1 MARFNTLVAALAVL
15 GSALCLA
22 EANKQFKIVTDI
34 ASETPDNVELQVL
47 GEMQMPFNRSAPSV
61 MDSKLLEDFHK
72 EFSFMQDLSSDA
84 SSPNTFEA
92 TSLPYVAAIEKA
104 YVEGENGLVWD
115 VEGNIYHEKNM
126 FFERTSP
133 NPMPTE
139 VTSNNIFQ
147 ATKKEHFPLLAT
159 TIQRYGH
166 MYYHFVVETLPKLA
180 LLKRAGLPEGTKI
193 LMWGES
199 YEQKFLDILGIPQEM
214 VVKYDPLKVYTADVL
229 FFPTPVPRITPA
241 RESLEMTRE
250 DLGADEALPEQERDL
265 IIYCTRRN
273 AQTRSVANEAE
284 LLATLQATFPEEKV
298 VVYDN
303 IDDVPTLVN
312 LFKRAKVIMGPH
324 GAGLSHMLFSAP
336 GTHVLE
342 FQFMRDPPMM
352 FWHLAAALKQD
363 YWLLPVPSAWWMQ
376 KEMQIPVE
384 EVVDMV
390 SAMLKNEDTE
400 TSCPA
405 GTRLL
410 KDGTCE
416 TCPAGTYAFNGDSV
430 ACKPCSAGRFAHE
443 EGSNACRTCPIDT
456 YAEGGNMCVKCPL
469 DKISWIPGAH
479 SQDQCL
485 TYNEHKA
492 LLRDISLNLQMLQ
505 KLSPRSRMVSR
516 RALIEATTY
525 GEPNAYVTGEGIPES
540 AGNET
545 AFQSDTTT
553 TTTESE
559 PAVEA
564 YSGPTEEEIIE
575 ACRLKETFNDPY
587 IAPPILEDIDCSTI
601 NVDAMARD
609 ESGAH
614 VQPSAGHANKPHQRH
629 HFIHDKHCLTG
640 MAIKGTVDYDRNSN
654 GRKPHCVSCDLPMLL
669 DITKCNAMD
678 ASEHCCRAAKAW
690 NNGGCMCAHSSHK
703 LAKEMGA
710 SHALMKALANQC
722 DFQLMNHQEKNCPA
736 VSNNFRSQGV
746 QDSAAFGGWNT
757 LIPAT
762 LGAAFLLM
770 FALFTE

>member
-1 MARFNTLVAALAVL
+1 MRESSRSSCAVAALAAL
-15 GSALCLA
+15 ALLCASTASAA
-22 EANKQFKIVTDI
+22 DKHFRIVTDL
-34 ASETPDNVELQVL
+34 ASEAPSNVEVQVL
-47 GEMQMPFNRSAPSV
+47 GAPQQPFNRSAPNV
-61 MDSKLLEDFHK
+61 MDSTLLEDFHK
-72 EFSFMQDLSSDA
+72 EFSFMQDIGSDA
-84 SSPNTFEA
+84 ADWNTFES

-126 FFERTSP
+126 FFERTTP

-139 VTSNNIFQ
+139 VTANKIFQ
-147 ATKKEHFPLLAT
+147 ATRKEHFPLLAT

-180 LLKRAGLPEGTKI
+180 LLKEAGLPEGTKI

-199 YEQKFLDILGIPQEM
+199 YEQKFLDVLGIPQEM

-229 FFPTPVPRITPA
+229 YFPTPVPRITPA
-241 RESLEMTRE
+241 REALELTRE
-250 DLGADEALPEQERDL
+250 ELGAGEALPESERDL
-265 IIYCTRRN
+265 IIYCTRKQ
-273 AQTRSVANEAE
+273 ASTRSVSNEQE
-284 LLATLQATFPEEKV
+284 LLSSLEAAFPDEKV

-303 IDDVPTLVN
+303 IDDVATLVD

-324 GAGLSHMLFSAP
+324 GAGLSHMLFAAP

-352 FWHLAAALKQD
+352 FWHLAAALNQD
-363 YWLLPVPSAWWMQ
+363 YWLLPVANAWWMQ
-376 KEMQIPVE
+376 KEMHIPVE

-390 SAMLKNEDTE
+390 AAMLKNEGPG
-400 TSCPA
+400 SCPP
-405 GTRLL
+405 GTRVLG
-410 KDGTCE
+410 DGTCE
-416 TCPAGTYAFNGDSV
+416 TCPAGTYAFNGDSAV
-430 ACKPCSAGRFAHE
+430 CKPCSSGRFAFE
-443 EGSNACRTCPIDT
+443 EGSAACRTCPVDT

-469 DKISWIPGAH
+469 DRISWIPGA
-479 SQDQCL
+479 SSKDQCL

-505 KLSPRSRMVSR
+505 KLSPRSRKVTR

-525 GEPNAYVTGEGIPES
+525 GEPNAYVGGQEIPETEQ
-540 AGNET
+540 NIT
-545 AFQSDTTT
+545 AF
-553 TTTESE
+553 
-559 PAVEA
+559 A
-564 YSGPTEEEIIE
+564 GPTEEEIIE
-575 ACRLKETFNDPY
+575 ACRLKETFSDPY
-587 IAPPILEDIDCSTI
+587 MAPPVLDDIDCSSI
-601 NVDAMARD
+601 SAMSKD
-609 ESGAH
+609 ETGKD
-614 VQPSAGHANKPHQRH
+614 VQPSASQPNRAHHPH
-629 HFIHDKHCLTG
+629 HFVHDRHCLTG
-640 MAIKGTVDYDRNSN
+640 MAIKGTVDHNRG
-654 GRKPHCVSCDLPMLL
+654 GRGRQPACVSCDLPMLL

-678 ASEHCCRAAKAW
+678 ASEECCRAAKAW

-722 DFQLMNHQEKNCPA
+722 DFTTLSEHQGNCPA
-736 VSNNFRSQGV
+736 KAAGHFRSA
-746 QDSAAFGGWNT
+746 DAANSAAFSAWNT

-762 LGAAFLLM
+762 LGAGFLLM